1 MVKSPKHGKDD
12 EKDFEP
18 EDVPVKAKES
28 GADEP
33 KPEAGS
39 LEQRVAK
46 LEHQLNVLAP
56 LAELLP
62 AVTQLRRLYGG
73 V

>member
-1 MVKSPKHGKDD
+1 MAKSPKV

-18 EDVPVKAKES
+18 EGVPAKPES

-33 KPEAGS
+33 PAGS
-39 LEQRVAK
+39 LEARVAR

-62 AVTQLRRLYGG
+62 QVTQIRRHFGG

>member
-1 MVKSPKHGKDD
+1 MAKSPKH
-12 EKDFEP
+12 EP
-18 EDVPVKAKES
+18 EDLPPKPES
-28 GADEP
+28 GANEP
-33 KPEAGS
+33 KAGS
-39 LEQRVAK
+39 LEARVAR

-62 AVTQLRRLYGG
+62 MVIQIRRQFGG